1 MSTRTGLA
9 TEDDRP
15 GVHRYT
21 ARVHPVPAP
30 FEVQIVGWH
39 AAFAAPPA
47 AGIRLAAF
55 ANAPGPKAV
64 GVHPAMALVRIEHA
78 QPAVTDLGGEVILS
92 TWEPDPHRA
101 AADAI
106 SWRLMPAEAR
116 RGAWVIAAG
125 SWAYSGQEAVL
136 PASVV
141 AASFNPPLL
150 VSVYGFDPST
160 GADWVTTPT

>member
-1 MSTRTGLA
+1 MSTRAGLA
-9 TEDDRP
+9 DEDDHP

-47 AGIRLAAF
+47 PGIRLAAF

-78 QPAVTDLGGEVILS
+78 LPAVTDLGGGVILS

-106 SWRLMPAEAR
+106 SWRLIPAEAR
-116 RGAWVIAAG
+116 RGETLTAPTESEALTPAEPDVSATAVGIAAI
-125 SWAYSGQEAVL
+125 
-136 PASVV
+136 PAPTPNTN
-141 AASFNPPLL
+141 AS
-150 VSVYGFDPST
+150 
-160 GADWVTTPT
+160 APTRPT